1 MAIIL
6 TRRDFVK
13 WTLGGV
19 AWAETGPWPVFG
31 AERTPSSLVSPGCRR
46 AKVKVA
52 RLYVGV
58 PEAHYP
64 NPNIDLQAEIQ
75 AYEDRFAALQKEFT
89 DVDWCINATA
99 SNPQQLAPLKDRLR
113 DVDGILLVHVTLH
126 TMPVIR
132 EILELKRP
140 TMIFSAPYAGH
151 EWYELAQVRRQPL
164 GAQMDCILSTDYQQL
179 AVAVRPF
186 RALHH
191 LREARILNLTTNA
204 FEAYAERVKTKFG
217 TEIRKV
223 PLDRMTALCESIS
236 DGDVAAETDRWIQN
250 AEKVIEPKR
259 EEIVA
264 SCRLA
269 LAFEKLLD
277 EEEATVMAV
286 DCYGS
291 MWRKLPAYPCIGFT
305 RLNDMGLGGICQ
317 SDLPCAI
324 MHVLYQGLSGRPG
337 FVCNPTFDFAANT
350 ATLIHCLGTRK
361 MDGPAGPA
369 HPYEL
374 RSVMERRE
382 GVVPQVRMS
391 VGRRVTAGIL
401 DEATTTLRYFTG
413 QISGTPQPERGCRS
427 QIAVHL
433 DGEAEKLWRN
443 WTAGIHRVT
452 CYGDVTKELEYFC
465 RFKGIELV
473 NEAV

>member
-1 MAIIL
+1 MAIII

-19 AWAETGPWPVFG
+19 AWAGAGTWPGFG
-31 AERTPSSLVSPGCRR
+31 AEGTPSPLVSPGCRR
-46 AKVKVA
+46 TKVKVA

-64 NPNIDLQAEIQ
+64 NPNIDLKEEIR
-75 AYEDRFAALQKEFT
+75 AYEARFAALQKEFA
-89 DVDWCINATA
+89 DVDWCVTATLSSPDQIA
-99 SNPQQLAPLKDRLR
+99 QHKDQVR
-113 DVDGILLVHVTLH
+113 DVDGILLIHVTLH
-126 TMPVIR
+126 TMPIIR

-164 GAQMDCILSTDYQQL
+164 GAQMDCVLSTDYQQL

-204 FEAYAERVKTKFG
+204 FDAYAEQVKARFG

-223 PLDRMTALCESIS
+223 PLERMTALHDSIRDS
-236 DGDVAAETDRWIQN
+236 EVAAETDRWIKN
-250 AEKVIEPKR
+250 AEKVVEPKR
-259 EEIVA
+259 DEILA

-324 MHVLYQGLSGRPG
+324 MHVLYQGLCGRPG
-337 FVCNPTFDFAANT
+337 FVCNPTFDFASNS

-361 MDGPAGPA
+361 MEGPAGPA
-369 HPYEL
+369 HPYQL

-391 VGRRVTAGIL
+391 AGRRVTTGIL
-401 DEATTTLRYFTG
+401 DETSTTLRYFAGEITDA
-413 QISGTPQPERGCRS
+413 PQTERGCRS
-427 QIAVHL
+427 QIAVRV
-433 DGEAEKLWRN
+433 DGDAEKLWRN

-452 CYGDVTKELEYFC
+452 CYGDIKKELEYFC
-465 RFKGIELV
+465 RFKHIELV